1 MLRVISILLLVLGV
15 VMIGAG
21 LEIVYS
27 DITMAAIAIGLS
39 LLIIIY
45 ANILDRKYLKNRE
58 KNILKK

>member
-27 DITMAAIAIGLS
+27 DITMAAIAIGLG